1 MTIRDLIEQF
11 EIQGKFIVKKWSDK
25 YETYTT
31 LVEGDDF
38 EYEKHKI
45 KNKYL
50 DAEITY
56 MYAAGNTLNIEV
68 RMY

>member
-1 MTIRDLIEQF
+1 MNIRELMEQF
-11 EIQGKFIVKKWSDK
+11 EIQGAYHIKSWSDK

-31 LVEGDDF
+31 LAEGGDF
-38 EYEKHKI
+38 ECEHYEI

-56 MYAAGNTLNIEV
+56 MYAVDGILNIEI
-68 RMY
+68 RL

>member
-1 MTIRDLIEQF
+1 MSIRDLIDQF
-11 EIQGKFIVKKWSDK
+11 EIQGAFLIKKWSDK

-31 LVEGDDF
+31 LAEGDSF

-56 MYAAGNTLNIEV
+56 MYAVDNVLNIEV
-68 RMY
+68 K